1 MSESRLGA
9 VFSEE
14 KLEELDNNLNELEL
28 PLIPYDITLGE
39 LEQLLAYHGNML
51 AYLYANLDLVK
62 CEEEEKRKKGEQVY
76 NEVYAEINKH
86 SADHKVATIKAIAST
101 NKRVVA
107 AQEELKA
114 VKRIRASVESK
125 INALQ
130 EQNVSLRKIA
140 SIKGIALQKGLE

>member
-14 KLEELDNNLNELEL
+14 KLEKLNDSLNELEL

-51 AYLYANLDLVK
+51 AYLYDLVK
-62 CEEEEKRKKGEQVY
+62 CEEEEKRKEGEQVY